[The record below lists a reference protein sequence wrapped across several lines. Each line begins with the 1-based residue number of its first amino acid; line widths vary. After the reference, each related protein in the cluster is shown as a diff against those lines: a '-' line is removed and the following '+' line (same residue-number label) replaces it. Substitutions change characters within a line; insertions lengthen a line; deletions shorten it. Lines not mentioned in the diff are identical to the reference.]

1 MKKQIFDERQ
11 ISIQRKYGANAF
23 FMLLFIMV
31 INAFFKYFYDCNYA
45 SPINE
50 FAIIMFIPLTYFSV
64 ATILTSSYTS
74 FSNNKKLSRAGLF
87 DLLLC
92 FIFCVGYFSYYNGF
106 SEVVQNGMHSDWFA
120 FPVLIIYFFILIVSH
135 IIRFLKDKKQ
145 KD

>member
-87 DLLLC
+87 DLLLYLGLL
-92 FIFCVGYFSYYNGF
+92 FYYFDSF
-106 SEVVQNGMHSDWFA
+106 V
-120 FPVLIIYFFILIVSH
+120 I
-135 IIRFLKDKKQ
+135 
-145 KD
+145 